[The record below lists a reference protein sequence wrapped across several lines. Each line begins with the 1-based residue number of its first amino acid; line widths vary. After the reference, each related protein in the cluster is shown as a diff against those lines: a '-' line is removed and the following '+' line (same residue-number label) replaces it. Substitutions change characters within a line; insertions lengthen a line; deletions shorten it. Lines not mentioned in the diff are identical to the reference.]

1 MAKKVTI
8 RYENPVIQY
17 NGNLVLTRLG
27 DVWAYFKLQPFQIN
41 VANMKEKE
49 NFQSRLSGVL
59 ERLQKYEDLDL
70 KLLPADM
77 DLPGRIRGTS
87 EDWAVDNKDVGNYY
101 LWQEEVNMLQAEFK
115 PAVIDEFY
123 IGVKLKAT
131 AVGEGLR
138 DQAKYVVDLSLKR
151 IAEVMRYDVKFSSD
165 FFNKFSAM
173 NDDVL
178 GILRSLDAKPVTE
191 KQLVNLLGFAY
202 HHQGERSFSEMRNTI
217 FDPAKKGVLKRDNGD
232 EVDYMSH
239 LVLNLPDEL
248 SYLELVPIIQS
259 FKFPVEVHFKI
270 NFPKKNGLTGMKQ
283 NAQSERVKYRDELT
297 DAEISNDSESTKSSR
312 NYELSEELVNILDS
326 KYAFL
331 SWSMI
336 LVVRDSDLSEVKRK
350 IRKIKGNLSNFDN
363 DIDVFQPSFNQ
374 EMLLYQN
381 LPGTT
386 LGVFKQWRQYTTAPA
401 FAELL
406 FGISTQLG
414 TQTGFY
420 IGRVLDNGKYETV
433 EEAVAS
439 SRVLLLINLII
450 ANKGVKGAKTDS
462 PHILISGETGQGKS
476 FLVKTLLLHSAL
488 FEINSI
494 YFDPKQEVRKWFN
507 AALTQSDNPYFHKLI
522 NSFNFVTL
530 DASDRAN
537 DGILDPIL
545 TLKAGRDSIED
556 IPDVLTLVKEMLVQ
570 IRSVS
575 HNMTLETDLTEAI
588 YEVCKKRLAGD
599 SVGTMNVIDELT
611 SRGEMQGHEEA
622 GQLAKYY
629 QTTIPTSML
638 RLAFSD
644 GSNRGL
650 EITDKRTIL
659 EVAGLDLPKVND
671 LAKNY
676 TDTQRYSMSIMI
688 ALGKYLEKFGR
699 ADTNKFTM
707 EIMDEAWIFNTSPAG
722 KKVLDSI
729 LRLGR
734 SENNML
740 ISATQNIT
748 DVGGEGNN
756 GQYGQIF
763 AFDDSHDRT
772 SILNEF
778 GLPATETNI
787 AMLDNFKKGQCLY
800 RDIYGRVGKV
810 VIHSLFDEW
819 TTAFKTVE
827 KNASAKLEA
836 KYG

>member
-17 NGNLVLTRLG
+17 KDNLVLTGLG

-41 VANMKEKE
+41 VANNNEKEK
-49 NFQSRLSGVL
+49 FQSRLSGVL
-59 ERLQKYEDLDL
+59 ERLQYYEDLDL
-70 KLLPADM
+70 KLLPANM
-77 DLPGRIRGTS
+77 DLSGRIRGTY
-87 EDWAVDNKDVGNYY
+87 EDWANDTRDVANYY

-131 AVGEGLR
+131 AVGDGLK
-138 DQAKYVVDLSLKR
+138 DQAKFIVDLSLKR
-151 IAEVMRYDVKFSSD
+151 IAEMMKFSVKFSDD

-178 GILRSLDAKPVTE
+178 GILRALDAKPVTE
-191 KQLVNLLGFAY
+191 QQLVNLLGFSY
-202 HHQGERSFSEMRNTI
+202 HQQDEHSFTEMRNTI
-217 FDPAKKGVLKRDNGD
+217 FDPAKKGVLKRDNGN
-232 EVDYMSH
+232 EVDYISH

-248 SYLELVPIIQS
+248 SYLELMPVIQS

-270 NFPKKNGLTGMKQ
+270 NFPKKNGLTGMR
-283 NAQSERVKYRDELT
+283 QSVEGERVKYREELE
-297 DAEISNDSESTKSSR
+297 DATLSNDTGSSKSSH
-312 NYELSEELVNILDS
+312 NYQLADDLVNILDS

-336 LVVRDSDLSEVKRK
+336 LVVRDTDLSEVKRK
-350 IRKIKGNLSNFDN
+350 IRKIKSDLNTINN

-374 EMLLYQN
+374 EMLLYQI

-420 IGRVLDNGKYETV
+420 IGRVLDNGHYESV
-433 EEAVAS
+433 DEAVAS
-439 SRVLLLINLII
+439 SRVLLLMNLII
-450 ANKGVKGAKTDS
+450 ANKGIKGAKTDS

-476 FLVKTLLLHSAL
+476 FLVKLLLLHSAM
-488 FEINSI
+488 FEVNMI

-507 AALTQSDNPYFHKLI
+507 AALEESDNPYFHKLI

-530 DASDRAN
+530 DANDRAN
-537 DGILDPIL
+537 DGVLDPIL
-545 TLKAGRDSIED
+545 TLKAGRDTIED

-570 IRSVS
+570 IRPVS
-575 HNMTLETDLTEAI
+575 HSLQLETDLTEAI
-588 YEVCKKRLAGD
+588 HEVCKKRLAGEL
-599 SVGTMNVIDELT
+599 VGTLDVIEELFL
-611 SRGEMQGHEEA
+611 RGRQAGHEETE
-622 GQLAKYY
+622 QLGKYY
-629 QTTIPTSML
+629 QATIPTSML

-659 EVAGLDLPKVND
+659 EVAGLDLPKVDD
-671 LAKNY
+671 LVKNY

-699 ADTNKFTM
+699 ADTDKFTM

-722 KKVLDSI
+722 KKVLDGI
-729 LRLGR
+729 KRLGR
-734 SENNML
+734 SENNAL
-740 ISATQNIT
+740 ISVTQKIT

-763 AFDDSHDRT
+763 AFDDSHDRP
-772 SILNEF
+772 SILKEF
-778 GLPATETNI
+778 GLEVDEENTK
-787 AMLDNFKKGQCLY
+787 MLASFKKGQCLY

-827 KNASAKLEA
+827 ENASAKLEA